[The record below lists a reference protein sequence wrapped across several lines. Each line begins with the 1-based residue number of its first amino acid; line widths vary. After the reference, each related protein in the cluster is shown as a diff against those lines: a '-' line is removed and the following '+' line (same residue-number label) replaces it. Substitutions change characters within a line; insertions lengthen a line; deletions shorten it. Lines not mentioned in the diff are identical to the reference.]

1 MGFKVTIYFDKCT
14 GDGICN
20 SVCPADVFGPVEDG
34 KATIV
39 KPDECIGCKAC
50 EAQCP
55 ENAIVI
61 DEE

>member
-1 MGFKVTIYFDKCT
+1 MAFATAFVLPMYLVPSK
-14 GDGICN
+14 
-20 SVCPADVFGPVEDG
+20 DG

-50 EAQCP
+50 ETQCP

-61 DEE
+61 DKE